1 MSGFTRTALADRLAV
16 GALLLAAVAAAAGLF
31 VPDLYRDTE
40 AWVRQARASDATT
53 LAVAVP
59 LLAIAVWRARAG
71 STASRLVAWGVLG
84 YLVYGYA
91 IFAFAVETNPM
102 TLLHY
107 AILGLSTWSLL
118 IGLMDLAVVGPPV
131 PHQSRLPRRVTGW
144 FLVVTAALFAL
155 LWLAEI
161 TASISSGET
170 APSVAALG
178 LVANP
183 VWALDLAYALPF
195 FAFAGV
201 LLLRRHPLG
210 WVAGMPALVFVVVM
224 GLSILVIFAFDA
236 AAGAVVPLPPVV
248 LIITIVVVA
257 TVLAILG
264 VMPLTARW
272 RPGLGRLGSTA
283 VALELVLAIGAIGG
297 GAALMLGPRGEILP
311 LPVAALDGS
320 PFSTYFVPGLILLTV
335 LGIGP
340 ILVAL
345 LALRRDRFAPILTV
359 LVGLALLTWLVVQI
373 AIIGFAINPPLQP
386 IYLALGSMI
395 TITGLVW
402 WLSTPRAAAGDTGA
416 RAHS

>member
-59 LLAIAVWRARAG
+59 LLAIALWRARGG
-71 STASRLVAWGVLG
+71 STAARLVAWGVLG

-118 IGLMDLAVVGPPV
+118 LGLMDLAAAQPPV
-131 PHQSRLPRRVTGW
+131 QQQSRLPRRITGW

-155 LWLAEI
+155 LWLGEI
-161 TASISSGET
+161 AASVSSGET

-201 LLLRRHPLG
+201 LMLRRHALG
-210 WVAGMPALVFVVVM
+210 WVAPMPALVFVVVM
-224 GLSILVIFAFDA
+224 GVSILVIFAFDA
-236 AAGAVVPLPPVV
+236 AAGAVVPLPPVL
-248 LIITIVVVA
+248 LIIAVVAMA
-257 TVLAILG
+257 TVLAVLG
-264 VMPLTARW
+264 VLPPTARW
-272 RPGLGRLGSTA
+272 RPGLGRLGATA
-283 VALELVLAIGAIGG
+283 VALELLLALGAIGG

-340 ILVAL
+340 VVVAILAV
-345 LALRRDRFAPILTV
+345 RRDRFAPILTM
-359 LVGLALLTWLVVQI
+359 LVGLALLAWLAVQI
-373 AIIGFAINPPLQP
+373 AIIGFAMNPPLQP
-386 IYLALGSMI
+386 IYLALGA
-395 TITGLVW
+395 TITVIGLAW
-402 WLSTPRAAAGDTGA
+402 WLTTTRPGVGDAGSHA
-416 RAHS
+416 S